1 MKVRKNKKT
10 TEQYKQELEELNKLN
25 NTNIKLKDGIEY
37 DGADTKIIHICS
49 CGKEWLVIPS
59 SILSHRSKTCGLC
72 YTFAEWGI
80 DNLGEN
86 FLEKY
91 WDYEKNNKLE
101 INPWKIGCGSEKTI
115 YIFCQT
121 VNYHGSYPTMS
132 IHFTKGHRC
141 SYCANRKVHKQ
152 DSFGQFLIE
161 SFGHNAL
168 ELYWDYNKNKKDP
181 FTIAKQTDKKVY
193 IKCQEK
199 NYHDSYKIS
208 PAHFVNGRRCPYCN
222 PRKYKVHI
230 LDSLGTLHPESL
242 KVWSDKNKQSPY
254 EYTPNSGKDVWWKC
268 SKGIHDDYPRSISS
282 SKRFYFICPECSRQV
297 LESNMASILKQVF
310 KYEYPDTIWEYD
322 AGFRT
327 NKNGISKYD
336 IYIPRLHLLIECQSV
351 YHDDEESKIR
361 DKLKKEFAITNN
373 YKYMELDNRNYSP
386 LEAIQIFFPYIKE
399 IPDYIDLNTNTLRN
413 WDIKEAQKLLNQ
425 GKTFK
430 DVANMIGT
438 TYIAIY
444 KAYYHKLLIIPND
457 YISGNKEVVCLT
469 KDDNL
474 VNTYKSVTEAAKDFG
489 KKNGTS
495 ISSSLTKTPNKK
507 GKIKEMA
514 YGFKW
519 MYLEDYE
526 KMLKEKEKE
535 ESYK

>member
-10 TEQYKQELEELNKLN
+10 TEQYKKELEEVNKLN

-49 CGKEWLVIPS
+49 CGKEWLVVPS
-59 SILSHRSKTCGLC
+59 SILFHRSKTCGLC

-91 WDYEKNNKLE
+91 WDYEKNDKFG
-101 INPWKIGCGSEKTI
+101 IDPWKIGCGSEKII

-141 SYCANRKVHKQ
+141 NYCANRKVHKQ

-199 NYHDSYKIS
+199 NYHGSYKVS
-208 PAHFVNGRRCPYCN
+208 PAHFVDGKRCSYCN
-222 PRKYKVHI
+222 PRKNNVHI
-230 LDSLGTLHPESL
+230 LDSLGTLHPEVL
-242 KVWSDKNKQSPY
+242 KVWSDKNKKSPY
-254 EYTPNSGKDVWWKC
+254 VYTPSSSKEVWWQC

-282 SKRFYFICPECSRQV
+282 SKRFHFICPECSRQV

-310 KYEYPDTIWEYD
+310 KYEYPNTIWEYD

-327 NKNGISKYD
+327 SKNGISKYD
-336 IYIPRLHLLIECQSV
+336 IYVPRLNLLIECQSI

-361 DKLKKEFAITNN
+361 DKIKRKFAIENG
-373 YKYMELDNRNYSP
+373 YRYMELDNRKYSP
-386 LEAIQIFFPYIKE
+386 LEAIQIFFPHIKE

-413 WDIKEAQKLLNQ
+413 WDIKEAQKLLNK
-425 GKTFK
+425 GYTYLE
-430 DVANMIGT
+430 VAEEVGT
-438 TYIAIY
+438 TYNAISHSITN
-444 KAYYHKLLIIPND
+444 KILIKPKN
-457 YISGNKEVVCLT
+457 YIKKGRTIVCLT
-469 KDDNL
+469 KDNNL
-474 VNTYKSVTEAAKDFG
+474 VKIYESVDLAAKDL
-489 KKNGTS
+489 KRTNGSS
-495 ISSSLTKTPNKK
+495 ISSCLTKTPHQNGCIRKT
-507 GKIKEMA
+507 A
-514 YGFKW
+514 YGFRW

-526 KMLKEKEKE
+526 KMLKEKEKVE
-535 ESYK
+535 C